1 MLPLFAELHPN
12 CELCFCFDNSQNHH
26 ARKPDALWAWN
37 LNLSDGGKNI
47 KSLRD
52 TEYNGV
58 LHKMQRDDGVQKGIT
73 ILKERGLCVDGM
85 KLICKNCKSGDK
97 SDDINCCGRRRL
109 SECDDFGASVCWL
122 QDVINEAPANIQAR
136 MIFFPKFHCELNYIE
151 MIWGYAKTYLR
162 RRCTFNFSQFEDLL
176 QSVLLQQIPLAFFKK
191 AQRHCF
197 RYMDGYRKGLTGPLL
212 TYAVKRFKG
221 HRMIP
226 NDSIEVVRQSFE
238 NSIDKSKMLRR

>member
-1 MLPLFAELHPN
+1 
-12 CELCFCFDNSQNHH
+12 
-26 ARKPDALWAWN
+26 
-37 LNLSDGGKNI
+37 
-47 KSLRD
+47 
-52 TEYNGV
+52 
-58 LHKMQRDDGVQKGIT
+58 
-73 ILKERGLCVDGM
+73 M

-136 MIFFPKFHCELNYIE
+136 MIFFPKFHYELNYIE